1 VILATEPVRGLADRS
16 FMRTLTSLLVGLV
29 CSGCVQTVALQ
40 GDVHPANPL
49 QNPSVE
55 AVGVVC
61 SESLLS
67 NTTTGQKGV
76 SLYKVQVGQSLC
88 SALLDATRGAYR
100 SAQTSLEPYKGQFA
114 RVIKYDL
121 ARSSLDFETQAD
133 GSQKVVAGLEVVV
146 ERYNRDLRFQSRNVL
161 VGNALVDA
169 ENGGTR
175 EEQIQQATQ
184 AALQEVTDKTASFLI
199 AGLGDEPRQHGKK
212 SAKKDKKTDP
222 SAPASPAK
230 K

>member
-1 VILATEPVRGLADRS
+1 
-16 FMRTLTSLLVGLV
+16 MRKPLSLLVGLV

-40 GDVHPANPL
+40 GDVHPANTL
-49 QNPSVE
+49 KNPSVE

-61 SESLLS
+61 SESLLG

-76 SLYKVQVGQSLC
+76 NLYKVQVGQSLC

-121 ARSSLDFETQAD
+121 ARSSLDFESQPD
-133 GSQKVVAGLEVVV
+133 GSHKVVYGVEVVV
-146 ERYNRDLRFQSRNVL
+146 EKYNRDLRFQSRNVL

-169 ENGGTR
+169 ESGTR

-184 AALQEVTDKTASFLI
+184 TALQEVTDKTASFLI

-212 SAKKDKKTDP
+212 AAKKDKKTDKKTDK
-222 SAPASPAK
+222 SAPASPAAK
-230 K
+230 